1 MPLDRLFPFQ
11 GFDKLGN
18 TLLGPSTAPSI
29 LLSGAA
35 KRRALR
41 AAATAGCQRTRGRGG
56 IGSWVRLQI
65 LFKWFCKLFLLCR
78 AHRLGRAL

>member
-11 GFDKLGN
+11 GFGKLGN
-18 TLLGPSTAPSI
+18 TLLGPSTAPTI

-65 LFKWFCKLFLLCR
+65 LFNGSVSFFYCPGFVV
-78 AHRLGRAL
+78 

>member
-56 IGSWVRLQI
+56 IGSRL
-65 LFKWFCKLFLLCR
+65 KLETYPLTK
-78 AHRLGRAL
+78 GALQRQHDGI